1 MSLIISASLSLLH
14 VVKNYIY
21 VIFGDIYL
29 ELFKVK
35 LTYIVGK

>member
-1 MSLIISASLSLLH
+1 MSLIISASESLLH
-14 VVKNYIY
+14 VVKNGVY

-35 LTYIVGK
+35 PTYIVGK